1 MLMCNLMTQKQKT
14 KIVLGKSYF

>member
-1 MLMCNLMTQKQKT
+1 MTQKQKT